1 MDFIEID
8 KFWSLIHDKLQGWL
22 EAGIK
27 HLPNFVVA
35 ILLAIVFGIIAKI
48 VGRTARNILHRTLE
62 SKQIADLLASII
74 KVLVLFMGLFIALE
88 FLGLTG
94 TVTSLLAGAGIIG
107 LALGFAFQDM
117 AENLIAGIAMGIR
130 KPFQIGD
137 VIEADDVFGTV
148 QTINLRNTLVETF
161 FGQIEVVPNKILFRN
176 VLTNYSTTGR
186 RRIEVP
192 VGISYA
198 DDPQEASDALVQ
210 CINQCDF
217 VINKE
222 ETGVFAKGFGDS
234 SVDLLVW
241 FWIKYPGETGFM
253 QARHKAVVEIKRAL
267 EESDI
272 LIPFPIRTLDFDA
285 KGGEKLNVMLSD
297 KHKKGSGD
305 KDAEETPASNSQSA
319 DDSEAESD

>member
-1 MDFIEID
+1 MELIEID
-8 KFWSLIHDKLQGWL
+8 KFWNLIHDKLEGWL
-22 EAGIK
+22 ESGVK

-35 ILLAIVFGIIAKI
+35 ILLAILFGIIAKF
-48 VGRTARNILHRTLE
+48 VGRGVRNVLRRTLE

-74 KVLVLFMGLFIALE
+74 KALVLVAGLFIALD

-94 TVTSLLAGAGIIG
+94 TVTSLLAGAGIVG

-137 VIEADDVFGTV
+137 VIEADKVFGTV

-161 FGQIEVVPNKILFRN
+161 FGQIEVIPNKILFRN
-176 VLTNYSTTGR
+176 ILTNYSSTGR

-192 VGISYA
+192 VGISYG
-198 DDPQEASDALVQ
+198 DDPEQAAEKLVEV
-210 CINQCDF
+210 INQCDF

-222 ETGVFAKGFGDS
+222 DTAVFAEGFGAS

-241 FWIKYPGETGFM
+241 FWIKYPGQKGFM
-253 QARHKAVVEIKRAL
+253 QARHEAVVKIKKAL
-267 EESDI
+267 EDADI
-272 LIPFPIRTLDFDA
+272 LIPFPIRTLDFGA
-285 KGGEKLNVMLSD
+285 KGGEKLNTMLSSERSN
-297 KHKKGSGD
+297 KLSHNANS
-305 KDAEETPASNSQSA
+305 DAEANSQSTSNSNLEP
-319 DDSEAESD
+319 D